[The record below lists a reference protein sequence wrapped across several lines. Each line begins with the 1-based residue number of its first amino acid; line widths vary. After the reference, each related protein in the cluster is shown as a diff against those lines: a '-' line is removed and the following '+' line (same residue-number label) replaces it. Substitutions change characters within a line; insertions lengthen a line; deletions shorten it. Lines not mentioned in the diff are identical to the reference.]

1 MRRCGDAAMRR
12 CGDAAMRRCGDAKS
26 VNSHHELRKWW
37 IADVRIL
44 IDDDRYVAVCRKAE
58 GMKRG
63 VLVVTLVMPLLVSCA
78 TRGAPA
84 QGVTTIYSP
93 PVRLGGQGRVIYLP
107 VPAQDV
113 PPAPPAELTGDYMP
127 GPWSI
132 FFEPKTDRPS
142 SGSQAAL
149 EQISS
154 MTSRF
159 PTVGIYLCSIGSS
172 GPRVSEIED
181 RRRLEA
187 VRSLLTR
194 SGVRRAAAG
203 PKSMCKSLEPRTEPF
218 VWVMPAIE

>member
-1 MRRCGDAAMRR
+1 
-12 CGDAAMRRCGDAKS
+12 MRRCGDAKS
-26 VNSHHELRKWW
+26 VNSHHERRKWW

-44 IDDDRYVAVCRKAE
+44 IDDERYVAVCRKAE

-63 VLVVTLVMPLLVSCA
+63 VLVVALVMPLLVSCA

-132 FFEPKTDRPS
+132 FFETKTDRPS

-194 SGVRRAAAG
+194 SGVRRAVAG

-218 VWVMPAIE
+218 VWVMPAID